1 MIVNFGFSWHWK
13 SVLLL
18 RACRALDRIGQGVP
32 QDRREVRTVAG
43 GDLHRDF
50 DPELQRHAL
59 TRFSLSVS

>member
-1 MIVNFGFSWHWK
+1 MVNFGFSWHWK

-18 RACRALDRIGQGVP
+18 RACRALDQMRQSSFE
-32 QDRREVRTVAG
+32 DRREVRTAAG
-43 GDLHRDF
+43 GDPHRDL